1 MIKLIE
7 MGGNMK
13 RNDLLLLILL
23 FAAAAVLL
31 SGCAASSVK
40 TDAPPAIAAETSAV
54 SANTLPANKEPAES
68 GALPDETLPADVIS
82 FEISTDVEEDPAVEA
97 PVELADIE
105 YPLENTIDAY
115 KSAVINKIML
125 DYLVYD
131 INDDGY
137 DELVVAYYTLSDKEV
152 TWCNGIDI
160 WNPNY
165 PCAAGIA
172 LADSSQYLHHTL
184 KINDDGKLEM
194 CVYQPDAE
202 WDVMRFE
209 VRYEIIDGVRSV
221 S

>member
-1 MIKLIE
+1 M
-7 MGGNMK
+7 
-13 RNDLLLLILL
+13 
-23 FAAAAVLL
+23 
-31 SGCAASSVK
+31 
-40 TDAPPAIAAETSAV
+40 
-54 SANTLPANKEPAES
+54 
-68 GALPDETLPADVIS
+68 IS

-115 KSAVINKIML
+115 KSAVTNKIIL

-137 DELVVAYYTLSDKEV
+137 DELVVAHYTLSDKEV
-152 TWCNGIDI
+152 TWRNGIDI

-165 PCAAGIA
+165 PYAAGIA
-172 LADSSQYLHHTL
+172 LVDSSQYLHHTL

-209 VRYEIIDGVRSV
+209 VRYEIIDGVQNMTLKNSTQY
-221 S
+221 SLASYTEAQS

>member
-1 MIKLIE
+1 M
-7 MGGNMK
+7 
-13 RNDLLLLILL
+13 
-23 FAAAAVLL
+23 
-31 SGCAASSVK
+31 
-40 TDAPPAIAAETSAV
+40 
-54 SANTLPANKEPAES
+54 
-68 GALPDETLPADVIS
+68 IS
-82 FEISTDVEEDPAVEA
+82 FEISNDVEEDLAVEA

-115 KSAVINKIML
+115 KSAVTNKIML

-137 DELVVAYYTLSDKEV
+137 DELAVAYYTLSDREV

-165 PCAAGIA
+165 PYAVGIA

-194 CVYQPDAE
+194 CVYRPDAE

-209 VRYEIIDGVRSV
+209 VRYEIIDGVRNMTLENGTQYSLAPYTEAQ